1 MKPTKPSKETDV
13 DRILSMLRALMR
25 YTDLSHREVERRL
38 GMSPN
43 SGYLSRILNGS
54 RELKVRQL
62 LELLQVF
69 VIPPGNFFRAAFP
82 KAAESGHGM
91 RLQQMLET
99 LHPPPP
105 PEPIHLTPEKRI
117 EYEHLE
123 RLLQKTLEKWLSEN
137 IEDAKD

>member
-1 MKPTKPSKETDV
+1 
-13 DRILSMLRALMR
+13 MLRSLMR

-43 SGYLSRILNGS
+43 SGYLSRVLNGS

-82 KAAESGHGM
+82 KAAEDGHGK
-91 RLQQMLET
+91 RLQQMLEN

-105 PEPIHLTPEKRI
+105 PDPIQLSEEKRI

-123 RLLQKTLEKWLSEN
+123 RLLQQTLQKWLTEN
-137 IEDAKD
+137 ADKFEK